1 MHIQALVLTVST
13 AAVVNGSQILQND
26 HKMSDFDL
34 IEHTS
39 VLLDN
44 YGSDFWLNFENKT
57 VEFRL
62 LMVYKKL
69 S

>member
-13 AAVVNGSQILQND
+13 AAVVNGSQILHID
-26 HKMSDFDL
+26 PKMSDFDL

-44 YGSDFWLNFENKT
+44 YGSDF
-57 VEFRL
+57 
-62 LMVYKKL
+62 
-69 S
+69 

>member
-13 AAVVNGSQILQND
+13 AAVVNGSQILQID
-26 HKMSDFDL
+26 PKMSDFDL

-44 YGSDFWLNFENKT
+44 YGSDF
-57 VEFRL
+57 
-62 LMVYKKL
+62 
-69 S
+69 